1 MLVKTLNNKENL
13 SLNKNKE
20 TIKEE
25 PFEVYPAQVVF
36 HNVEGKDKYVEEVT
50 IRNCT
55 LKKIRVKIT

>member
-25 PFEVYPAQVVF
+25 PFEVYPA
-36 HNVEGKDKYVEEVT
+36 
-50 IRNCT
+50 
-55 LKKIRVKIT
+55 